1 MLLKIPAP
9 IRRSLKKTLKASS
22 FWQENY
28 TILREFKHFP
38 LVAVAAILCAI
49 GAASFE
55 GFSFGFLLAFL
66 QSLVNPDAPPFQTGI
81 GWFDQGILG
90 INEPSINRLYRV
102 SALILA
108 ATWIRSTF
116 NYLTQIYTDL
126 TQQKL
131 IDRLRKQ
138 IFEQLQAL
146 SLSFFSKT
154 HSGELLN
161 TLTSEIG
168 RLQSAFGLLSFIVTR
183 SLTLSVY
190 VFLMFRIS
198 WQLSIISVALFSIL
212 GMGLSRLIVRIRNAS
227 AGVSTS
233 NGRFTGVAMEF
244 INGIRTVQAFAT
256 QDFERRRFY
265 QASADVLD
273 ASMKATR
280 GYALV
285 RPLAEGLATTVL
297 VGMIILALT
306 LFVSNGIMQTASLL
320 TFLFLLFRLVPALH
334 EINGSRAA
342 MSSYWGSLNNIR
354 ELLITDNKP
363 YLKDGERQFTGLQAT
378 IAFQSVDFGYDPQ
391 QPILTDINLTIK
403 QGEMTALVGASGA
416 GKTTLVDLLPRF
428 YDVTHGSILID
439 GVDIREFQ
447 INSLRKH
454 FAIVS
459 QDTFIFNTNVRD
471 NIAYGSEGATDD
483 EIVEVARLANA
494 LEFIQEM
501 PEGFATRLGDRGVRL
516 SGGQR
521 QRIAIARAILRNP
534 KILILDE
541 ATSALDSISERL
553 IQASL
558 EKLAE
563 GRTVIVIAHR
573 LSTIIR
579 ADKVVVMEQGRIV
592 EEGGYQA
599 LLEQRGKLWN
609 YHQMQY
615 ETGNRAD
622 GPAIAG
628 AANVEP

>member
-9 IRRSLKKTLKASS
+9 IRRSFKKTLKATS

-38 LVAVAAILCAI
+38 LIAIASVLCAI

-66 QSLVNPDAPPFQTGI
+66 QSLVNPSAPPFHTGLS
-81 GWFDQGILG
+81 WFDQGILG
-90 INEPSINRLYRV
+90 VNEPSMNRLYRV
-102 SALILA
+102 SALILV
-108 ATWIRSTF
+108 ATWIRSIF

-131 IDRLRKQ
+131 VDRLRKQ

-146 SLSFFSKT
+146 SLGYFSKT

-168 RLQSAFGLLSFIVTR
+168 RLQSAFSLLSFIVTR
-183 SLTLSVY
+183 SLTLGVY
-190 VFLMFRIS
+190 IFLMFRLS
-198 WQLSIISVALFSIL
+198 WQLSVVSLALFGL
-212 GMGLSRLIVRIRNAS
+212 LAVGLSSFIVRIRNAS
-227 AGVSTS
+227 SGVSIS
-233 NGRFTGVAMEF
+233 NGRFTSVAMEF

-256 QDFERRRFY
+256 QDFERKRFY
-265 QASADVLD
+265 QASADVVD
-273 ASMKATR
+273 ASMQASR
-280 GYALV
+280 GFAMV
-285 RPLAEGLATTVL
+285 RPLAEALATTVL

-306 LFVSNGIMQTASLL
+306 VFVRNGIMQTASLL
-320 TFLFLLFRLVPALH
+320 TFLFILFRLVPALH
-334 EINGSRAA
+334 EINGTRAA
-342 MSSYWGSLNNIR
+342 MSSYWGSLNNIK
-354 ELLITDNKP
+354 ELLTTDNKP
-363 YLKDGERQFTGLQAT
+363 YLKDGQRQFAGLQTA
-378 IAFQSVDFGYDPQ
+378 IAFEAVEFGYDSQ
-391 QPILTDINLTIK
+391 QPVLNNINLTIK

-416 GKTTLVDLLPRF
+416 GKTTLVDLIPRF
-428 YDVTHGSILID
+428 YDPTRGRILID

-447 INSLRKH
+447 INSLRRR

-459 QDTFIFNTNVRD
+459 QDTFIFNTNIRD

-534 KILILDE
+534 EILILDE

-553 IQASL
+553 IQTSL

-563 GRTVIVIAHR
+563 GRTVIAIAHR

-579 ADKVVVMEQGRIV
+579 ADKVVVMEQGHVV
-592 EEGGYQA
+592 EEGSYQA
-599 LLEQRGKLWN
+599 LLDQRGKLWN

-615 ETGNRAD
+615 ETGDRTAE
-622 GPAIAG
+622 PIA
-628 AANVEP
+628 ETTIS